1 MLSYGAFSG
10 LLRSH
15 QTSLGETYR
24 KESPEVM
31 KTDKQKQLLL
41 EQLRKTPIVEI
52 ACEKAGISRAT
63 YYRWRKENSDFTK
76 TADEA
81 IIDGESF
88 INDMSESQVI
98 SLIKEKNWPAI
109 SFWLKHHHPKYA
121 NKIEVEANIKQLD
134 EKLTPEQEA
143 IVRKALEFISGSEQE
158 SSEKNNDQTTK
169 ESD

>member
-1 MLSYGAFSG
+1 
-10 LLRSH
+10 
-15 QTSLGETYR
+15 
-24 KESPEVM
+24 M
-31 KTDKQKQLLL
+31 KTDKNKQLLL
-41 EQLRKTPIVEI
+41 DCLGKTPIIQI
-52 ACEKAGISRAT
+52 ACEKAGVSRAT
-63 YYRWRKENSDFTK
+63 YYRWRKENIEFAK

-81 IIDGESF
+81 ITEGELF

-98 SLIKEKNWPAI
+98 SLIKDKNWPAI
-109 SFWLKHHHPKYA
+109 SFWLRHHHPKYA

>member
-1 MLSYGAFSG
+1 
-10 LLRSH
+10 
-15 QTSLGETYR
+15 
-24 KESPEVM
+24 M
-31 KTDKQKQLLL
+31 KTDKNKETLI
-41 EQLRKTPIVEI
+41 EQLKKTPIIEI

-63 YYRWRKENSDFTK
+63 YYRWRKENPDFAK

-109 SFWLKHHHPKYA
+109 SFWLKYHHPKYA

-134 EKLTPEQEA
+134 EKLTPEQETV
-143 IVRKALEFISGSEQE
+143 VREALRLASLLPEEESQEDNKPNENHDTNELSTTSQEVQLQSPAVGPSGTDDKRS
-158 SSEKNNDQTTK
+158 
-169 ESD
+169 